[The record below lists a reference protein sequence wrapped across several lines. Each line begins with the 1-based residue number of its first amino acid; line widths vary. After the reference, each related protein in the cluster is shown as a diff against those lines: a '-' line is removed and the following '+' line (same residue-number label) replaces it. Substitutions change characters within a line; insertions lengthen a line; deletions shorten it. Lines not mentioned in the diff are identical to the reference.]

1 MESIKVFSPGSITN
15 LSCGYDILGVCIE
28 NRGDEIKVSKTNNK
42 SLTIKSINGFKLT
55 KDIDKNVSGIAAQ
68 ALLKKIDIDY
78 GFEIEI
84 NKGIKPGSGIGSSA
98 ASSAGTVF
106 AINQLLGSPFSL
118 LDLVRF
124 SMEGEKFVSGS
135 YHADNVAPIIFGG
148 ITLVRSIYD
157 LDVVSLPNPKDLEI
171 VIVRPNIEIKTA
183 DSRKVVKK
191 KVKIEKMT
199 QQSANLGSFISS
211 LYTEDYNLMSRSVID
226 QVVEPDRAVLIP
238 EFDKIKRISKDSG
251 SIAVGISGSGPSSS
265 FNLYFPGSSPSIFSI
280 SNNRTTSNKV
290 LDSIS
295 EHYSSMDI
303 DHDAFISKVNSD
315 GIKIIETEWNMPA

>member
-15 LSCGYDILGVCIE
+15 LSCGYDILGVCLE

-68 ALLKKIDIDY
+68 ALLKKIDIDH

-171 VIVRPNIEIKTA
+171 VIIRPNIEIKTA

-251 SIAVGISGSGPSSS
+251 SIAVGISGSGPS
-265 FNLYFPGSSPSIFSI
+265 IFSI

-295 EHYSSMDI
+295 KHYSSMDI

-315 GIKIIETEWNMPA
+315 GIKIIETK

>member
-15 LSCGYDILGVCIE
+15 LSCGYDILGVCLE

-251 SIAVGISGSGPSSS
+251 SIAVGISGSGPS
-265 FNLYFPGSSPSIFSI
+265 IFSI

>member
-15 LSCGYDILGVCIE
+15 LSCGYDILGVCLE

-199 QQSANLGSFISS
+199 QQSANLWSFISS

-251 SIAVGISGSGPSSS
+251 SIAVGISGSGPS
-265 FNLYFPGSSPSIFSI
+265 IFSI